1 MWTGRLI
8 HEPLL
13 YLSLYLKEHRTDYY
27 RLLDHVRS
35 TGDWVAWVD
44 FFLEGVRETAAD
56 ATETASRMSAWFQQD
71 RARLHAAGRRSPS
84 AVRQHQLLMEH
95 PLLTLPKAAEL
106 SGLSFPAVSSAMAL
120 LNNIGVAREITGRK
134 RNRVFAYQEYVEA
147 LHQGQR

>member
-1 MWTGRLI
+1 
-8 HEPLL
+8 
-13 YLSLYLKEHRTDYY
+13 
-27 RLLDHVRS
+27 
-35 TGDWVAWVD
+35 
-44 FFLEGVRETAAD
+44 
-56 ATETASRMSAWFQQD
+56 
-71 RARLHAAGRRSPS
+71 
-84 AVRQHQLLMEH
+84 MEH